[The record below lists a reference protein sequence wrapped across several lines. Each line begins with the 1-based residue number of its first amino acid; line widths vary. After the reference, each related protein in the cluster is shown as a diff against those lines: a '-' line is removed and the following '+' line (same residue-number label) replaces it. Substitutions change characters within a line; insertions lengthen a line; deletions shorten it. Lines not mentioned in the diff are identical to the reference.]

1 MTISKN
7 LPSASTQPKTQVET
21 IKAHLMTGAT
31 ITTWDAYQLYQ
42 ITCLAQRISDLRK
55 IGLTIQSEIVNHNN
69 KRFSVYWLGKQNLLE
84 NELSNSEETIMPNSI
99 SMTSNSQFIDNP
111 QSGIRSFS
119 LPNLDNLPVPLQ
131 LLAKVR
137 YFLSVILDEINH
149 TIRDSLFNRRKFAY
163 FTANLHAEL
172 EQMPA
177 AFIGYDDDFKA
188 LTESLPHMAKQLYD
202 SLYATDSLTPY
213 EFEDIKAQV
222 LDIYEGLEQAIRTAL
237 YRQAEG
243 K

>member
-7 LPSASTQPKTQVET
+7 LPSASTQLET

-42 ITCLAQRISDLRK
+42 ITCLSQRISDLRK
-55 IGLTIQSEIVNHNN
+55 AGLTIESEIVTHNN

-111 QSGIRSFS
+111 QAGIRSFS

-131 LLAKVR
+131 LLAKAR

-172 EQMPA
+172 EQMPV
-177 AFIGYDDDFKA
+177 AFIGYDEDFKA
-188 LTESLPHMAKQLYD
+188 LAESLPHMAKQLYD

>member
-7 LPSASTQPKTQVET
+7 LPSASTQLET

-42 ITCLAQRISDLRK
+42 ITCLSQRISDLRK
-55 IGLTIQSEIVNHNN
+55 IGLTIQSEIITHNN

-111 QSGIRSFS
+111 QAGIRSFS

-131 LLAKVR
+131 LLAKAR

-177 AFIGYDDDFKA
+177 AFIGYDDELKA

-222 LDIYEGLEQAIRTAL
+222 LDVYEGLEQAIRTAL